1 MSRLPTE
8 AAVPPPSSGAVPAAR
23 RGRLRR
29 VGLMAGLLLA
39 CVAARADAVDTLREF
54 VREVKTGRAAFT
66 QTVTSPD
73 GKRTRTSGGR
83 FEFARPDRFRFA
95 YAKPFE
101 QLIVGDGQKVWIYD
115 PDLQQASVRPMSQAL
130 GATPVAL
137 LTGTTLERDF
147 ELSALPARD
156 GLAWAQAKPRRADA
170 GFELL
175 RVGFAG
181 KQLAAVEIVDG
192 FGQTSVLR
200 FSEVEQ
206 GVEVP
211 AGTFRFTL
219 PAGAELL
226 TQ

>member
-1 MSRLPTE
+1 MGWMIALLM
-8 AAVPPPSSGAVPAAR
+8 ASGAV
-23 RGRLRR
+23 
-29 VGLMAGLLLA
+29 
-39 CVAARADAVDTLREF
+39 RADAVDTLRGF
-54 VREVKTGRAAFT
+54 VRDVKTGRAAFT

-115 PDLQQASVRPMSQAL
+115 PELQQASVRPMSQAL
-130 GATPVAL
+130 GTTPAAL
-137 LTGTTLERDF
+137 LTGTTLDRDF

-156 GLAWAQAKPRRADA
+156 GLEWAQARPRRADA

-181 KQLAAVEIVDG
+181 RQLAAVEIVDG

-200 FSEVEQ
+200 FSQVEQ
-206 GVEVP
+206 GVELP
-211 AGTFRFTL
+211 PETFRFTL